1 MSQPP
6 SVPAARKPTP
16 KWLRILSGIVAV
28 VCIAVTLLIWF
39 GQKSLMGTKY
49 AVSDKETV
57 NYSGSATAQDAQ
69 SLGEALKKIG
79 FFDNTKA
86 TDVLLHTD
94 QAGTAVSFVVDR
106 GWDNEEIL
114 TSFKQIGEMLVQGL
128 KVTHLKIMLIDEH
141 LNTKKEIQIN

>member
-6 SVPAARKPTP
+6 SVPPARKPTP
-16 KWLRILSGIVAV
+16 KWLRVMSGIVAV
-28 VCIAVTLLIWF
+28 VCIVVALLIWF
-39 GQKSLMGTKY
+39 GHQSMMGTKY
-49 AVSDKETV
+49 AVTEKESV

-69 SLGEALKKIG
+69 ALGEALKKIG

-94 QAGTAVSFVVDR
+94 QTGTAISFVLDH

-114 TSFKQIGEMLVQGL
+114 TSFKQIGEMLVPGIR
-128 KVTHLKIMLIDEH
+128 VTHLKIMLIDEH

>member
-6 SVPAARKPTP
+6 SVPPARKPTP

-39 GQKSLMGTKY
+39 GQKSMMGTKY
-49 AVSDKETV
+49 AVNDKETV
-57 NYSGSATAQDAQ
+57 NYSGSATVQDAQ
-69 SLGEALKKIG
+69 ALGEALKKIG

-94 QAGTAVSFVVDR
+94 QTGTAVSFVVDH

-114 TSFKQIGEMLVQGL
+114 TAFKQIGDSLVQGL
-128 KVTHLKIMLIDEH
+128 KATHLKVMLIDEH

>member
-6 SVPAARKPTP
+6 SVPPARKPTP
-16 KWLRILSGIVAV
+16 KWLRILSGIVAI
-28 VCIAVTLLIWF
+28 VCIVVALLIWF
-39 GQKSLMGTKY
+39 GQKSMMGTKY
-49 AVSDKETV
+49 AVSEKESV

-69 SLGEALKKIG
+69 ALGEALKKIG
-79 FFDNTKA
+79 FFDDTKA
-86 TDVLLHTD
+86 ADVLLHTD
-94 QAGTAVSFVVDR
+94 QTGTAISFVVDH

-128 KVTHLKIMLIDEH
+128 KVTHLKIRLIDEH

>member
-6 SVPAARKPTP
+6 SVPPARKPTP
-16 KWLRILSGIVAV
+16 KWLRILSGIVAI

-39 GQKSLMGTKY
+39 GQKSMMGTKY
-49 AVSDKETV
+49 AVSDKESV

-69 SLGEALKKIG
+69 ALGEALKKIG

-94 QAGTAVSFVVDR
+94 QTGTAVSFVVDR

-114 TSFKQIGEMLVQGL
+114 TSFKQIGEMLLQGL
-128 KVTHLKIMLIDEH
+128 KVTHLKIMLIDDH

>member
-6 SVPAARKPTP
+6 SVPPARKPTP

-39 GQKSLMGTKY
+39 GHQSMMGTKY
-49 AVSDKETV
+49 AVSEKESV

-69 SLGEALKKIG
+69 ALGEALKKIG

-86 TDVLLHTD
+86 TDVLLHSD
-94 QAGTAVSFVVDR
+94 QTGTAVSFVVDH

-114 TSFKQIGEMLVQGL
+114 TAFKQIGDSLVQGL
-128 KVTHLKIMLIDEH
+128 KATHLKVMLIDEH